1 MDETAL
7 LIQKAQNGDIE
18 AKSRLVSQNSAL
30 IWSIVKKFAGRGYDL
45 EDLFQTGAIGLIK
58 SIDRFDL
65 SYNVKFSTYAVCL

>member
-30 IWSIVKKFAGRGYDL
+30 IWSIVKKQNDVNSL
-45 EDLFQTGAIGLIK
+45 EAPRCARVMSASSFGI
-58 SIDRFDL
+58 
-65 SYNVKFSTYAVCL
+65 

>member
-45 EDLFQTGAIGLIK
+45 EDYSKQELL
-58 SIDRFDL
+58 DL
-65 SYNVKFSTYAVCL
+65 LKV